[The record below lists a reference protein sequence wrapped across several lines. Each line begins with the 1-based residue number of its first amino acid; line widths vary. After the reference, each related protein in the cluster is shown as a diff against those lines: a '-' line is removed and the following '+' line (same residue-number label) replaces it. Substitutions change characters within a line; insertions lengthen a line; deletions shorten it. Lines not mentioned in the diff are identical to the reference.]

1 MIGWLR
7 RRCRS
12 TRKPA
17 NCTGGIVLPPMAIT
31 AADNAS
37 HPDQTPEASGRSAS
51 ITLAVDAMGGDIG
64 LDATV
69 PASFRLIDRYSNLEM
84 VLVGPLAPLEREIA
98 KYASSQRARVRIYPA
113 SEVIDMH
120 ESAAQALRGKRDSSM
135 RRAIELVRDGE
146 AAACVSSGNTAALLA
161 ISRFVLRTIADI
173 ERPAL
178 CAPLPNL
185 HGTTYMLDLGA
196 NTRCSPQLLLKFGL
210 MGTALIECLEG
221 CKRPSVGLL
230 NIGQEDLKGDD
241 TIREAADLFKQSDLN
256 YTGFV
261 EADKIFTGP
270 TRLVVGDG
278 FAGNVALKSSEGTAQ
293 LINREIHE
301 AFGRNWASRAC
312 GLMALPVLNRL
323 KRRLD
328 HRRYN
333 GASLLG
339 LRGSVVKSHGSAD
352 ALGFEHAL
360 EVAYEEAAS
369 NLLGRIRGA
378 LEAQLAG

>member
-1 MIGWLR
+1 M
-7 RRCRS
+7 
-12 TRKPA
+12 
-17 NCTGGIVLPPMAIT
+17 
-31 AADNAS
+31 
-37 HPDQTPEASGRSAS
+37 

-64 LDATV
+64 PEATV
-69 PASFRLIDRYSNLEM
+69 PASFSLIERHPDLEI
-84 VLVGPLAPLEREIA
+84 VLVGQPEHLEPKVAGYPAAARE
-98 KYASSQRARVRIYPA
+98 RVRIHPA
-113 SEVIDMH
+113 GEVIDMH
-120 ESAAQALRGKRDSSM
+120 ESAARALRGKRDSSM

-161 ISRFVLRTIADI
+161 LSRFILRTIADI
-173 ERPAL
+173 DRPAL

-185 HGTTYMLDLGA
+185 QQGTTYVLDLGA
-196 NTRCSPQLLLKFGL
+196 NTRCSPQLLLSFGL
-210 MGTALIECLEG
+210 MGTALIECLEDCRG
-221 CKRPSVGLL
+221 PSVGLL

-241 TIREAADLFKQSDLN
+241 TIREAAELFKSSDLN

-293 LINREIHE
+293 LINRLLHE
-301 AFGRNWASRAC
+301 EFGRNWGSRLG
-312 GLMALPVLNRL
+312 GLVALPVLNRL

-360 EVAYEEAAS
+360 AVAYEEAAS
-369 NLLGRIRGA
+369 NLLGRISTA
-378 LEAQLAG
+378 LEKQLGDSSSNGEIPNAD